1 MLFFDFSKEVWKLRL
16 FMFSVISTN
25 SSPRLAAPAYC
36 GGVEGGSRS
45 GMRHA
50 VAETKMTGETEKD
63 P

>member
-1 MLFFDFSKEVWKLRL
+1 MGGDV
-16 FMFSVISTN
+16 
-25 SSPRLAAPAYC
+25 C
-36 GGVEGGSRS
+36 GGVEARS